1 MLPGFISRCTIP
13 FSRKCFIPAAE
24 TEKKVKHL
32 KIKSSQ
38 YSKIIHT
45 HHLNIFVV
53 LNPSKFFKLFTTF
66 D

>member
-53 LNPSKFFKLFTTF
+53 FNPSKFFKLFLTF